1 MNALLEQAL
10 EQLKVKCVDIDYIT
24 TPQQERDKIAK
35 AISACDVVRSQLKAM

>member
-10 EQLKVKCVDIDYIT
+10 VQLRSACEDMEFA
-24 TPQQERDKIAK
+24 TPSRKREAIAK